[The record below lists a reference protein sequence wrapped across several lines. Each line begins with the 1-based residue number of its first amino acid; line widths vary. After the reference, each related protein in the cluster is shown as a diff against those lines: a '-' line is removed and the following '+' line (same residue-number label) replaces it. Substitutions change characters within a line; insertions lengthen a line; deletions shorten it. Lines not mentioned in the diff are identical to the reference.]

1 MQEFYSTFEV
11 SRCLCLS
18 KNLTWEIDKI
28 DIVNTYTYI
37 YIYTHLILYTSCISI
52 VSYIC
57 GKIGSGRSELI
68 WVPRILLHSDH
79 DTKRDHPV
87 WFSREHSLGITIS
100 YYHILPMTG
109 WNVLSISGDEGRGI
123 GLVEKIRAYEL
134 QDCSMSLLFFS
145 TGVSA
150 YDSLDRSGQI
160 WTVCLV
166 LFSNMIDYSLAHCYL
181 INVRREVWTQC
192 LGCSSDLPL
201 LFLIPQCPILHWV
214 SCLEERPFFD

>member
-1 MQEFYSTFEV
+1 MASHQRAPEG
-11 SRCLCLS
+11 
-18 KNLTWEIDKI
+18 
-28 DIVNTYTYI
+28 YI
-37 YIYTHLILYTSCISI
+37 YIYKCIYKHLILYTSCISI

-68 WVPRILLHSDH
+68 WVPRILLHLDH
-79 DTKRDHPV
+79 DTKRNPSSV
-87 WFSREHSLGITIS
+87 IFSWTLIGYYYIILNITI
-100 YYHILPMTG
+100 YYLWLGETFSASQAMKVEALAWWRRSAPTNFRTAPCRCFSFQREFRHMT
-109 WNVLSISGDEGRGI
+109 V
-123 GLVEKIRAYEL
+123 
-134 QDCSMSLLFFS
+134 
-145 TGVSA
+145 
-150 YDSLDRSGQI
+150 